1 MLHLPHVAE
10 LVRDEVI
17 REVVGAQEDDPVQRI
32 PVEAAEPGQ
41 AEEPRCYPEPDTV
54 DPDGRRPP
62 VQSVESRL
70 GCDQPGVQR

>member
-17 REVVGAQEDDPVQRI
+17 REIVGPQEDDPVQCI

-41 AEEPRCYPEPDTV
+41 AEEPRRDPEPDTV

-62 VQSVESRL
+62 VQPVESSL